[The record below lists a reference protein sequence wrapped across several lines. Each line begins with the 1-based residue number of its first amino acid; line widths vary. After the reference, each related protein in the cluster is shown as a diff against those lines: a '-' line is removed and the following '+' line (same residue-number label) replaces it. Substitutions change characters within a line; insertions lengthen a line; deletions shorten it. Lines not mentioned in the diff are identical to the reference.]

1 MHTAAP
7 LATPPARVIVIETE
21 RLQLAH
27 LQPADA
33 SFIVELLNDPD
44 WLRYI
49 GDRGVRSEADALAY
63 IANGPGAM
71 IARHGHGL
79 YRVDRRSD
87 GRALGICGLLKRD
100 SLPDIDLGYAFLPAY
115 RGQGYALEAAQA
127 CLQEARDR
135 LRVPR
140 VLAIT
145 TPANAASAR
154 VLLRLG
160 MRLDRQQV
168 FGGDTLDVYAIE
180 FGSSG
185 AA

>member
-1 MHTAAP
+1 M
-7 LATPPARVIVIETE
+7 IVLETE

-33 SFIVELLNDPD
+33 DFIVELLNDRD

-49 GDRGVRSEADALAY
+49 GDRGVRTREDALAY

-87 GRALGICGLLKRD
+87 GRAIGICGLLKRD
-100 SLPDIDLGYAFLPAY
+100 SLPDIDLGYAFLPAF
-115 RGQGYALEAAQA
+115 RGQGYALEAARA
-127 CLQEARDR
+127 CLDEAANR
-135 LRVPR
+135 LQAPR

-145 TPANAASAR
+145 SPANAASAR
-154 VLLRLG
+154 VLERLG
-160 MRLDRQQV
+160 MRLDRREA
-168 FGGDTLDVYAIE
+168 FGGEPLDVYALE
-180 FGSSG
+180 VASSG
-185 AA
+185 GA